1 MFAQY
6 RPTQPARQFHCSTA
20 VAFDDDDF
28 EEQPSSFSENIAGRV
43 LVYCVAGTFGLLL
56 PAYVQASTATSS
68 WSINQ
73 IEVDGSCTA
82 DEGAASA
89 TAEDI
94 AHIRQA
100 TKISVTELARVCGV
114 SRQAVHEWI
123 KGGPLSARN
132 AERISELAQ
141 AVDVILASGV
151 DASPQI
157 LRRKVCGG
165 MSILDAVQ
173 ADGKAVDLAQQLVGT
188 VTRESEQRKRL
199 AARLAGRQK
208 PQLSST
214 EFGTPHLNENV

>member
-6 RPTQPARQFHCSTA
+6 RPTEPARQIHRATA
-20 VAFDDDDF
+20 VDFDEDF
-28 EEQPSSFSENIAGRV
+28 EEKPTSIRGNIGGRV

-56 PAYVQASTATSS
+56 PAYVQASSATSS

-73 IEVDGSCTA
+73 IEVDDSRTA
-82 DEGAASA
+82 AESAAST

-94 AHIRQA
+94 AHIRQV
-100 TKISVTELARVCGV
+100 TKISVTELAQVCGV

-123 KGGPLSARN
+123 KGGSLSTRS

-141 AVDVILASGV
+141 AVDIILASGV
-151 DASPQI
+151 DASPQT
-157 LRRKVCGG
+157 LRRKASGG

-173 ADGKAVDLAQQLVGT
+173 AGGKVVDLARQLIDTLV
-188 VTRESEQRKRL
+188 REAEQRKRL

-214 EFGTPHLNENV
+214 EFGTPHLNEDV

>member
-6 RPTQPARQFHCSTA
+6 RPTEPARQIHRATA
-20 VAFDDDDF
+20 VDFDGDF
-28 EEQPSSFSENIAGRV
+28 EEKPTSIRENIDGRV

-56 PAYVQASTATSS
+56 PTYVQASTATSS

-73 IEVDGSCTA
+73 IDVDDSRTA
-82 DEGAASA
+82 AESAASA

-94 AHIRQA
+94 AHIRQV
-100 TKISVTELARVCGV
+100 TKISVTELAQVCGV

-123 KGGPLSARN
+123 KSGSLSTRN

-151 DASPQI
+151 DASPQT
-157 LRRKVCGG
+157 LRRKVSGG

-173 ADGKAVDLAQQLVGT
+173 ADGKVVDLARQLIDTLV
-188 VTRESEQRKRL
+188 RESEQRKRL
-199 AARLAGRQK
+199 AARLTGRQK

-214 EFGTPHLNENV
+214 EFGTPHLNEDV

>member
-6 RPTQPARQFHCSTA
+6 RPTEPARQIHRATA
-20 VAFDDDDF
+20 VAFDEDF
-28 EEQPSSFSENIAGRV
+28 EEQPTSIHEKIGGRV

-73 IEVDGSCTA
+73 IEVDGSRTA
-82 DEGAASA
+82 DESAASA
-89 TAEDI
+89 AAEDI

-100 TKISVTELARVCGV
+100 MKISVTELARVCGV

-123 KGGPLSARN
+123 KGGPLSTRN
-132 AERISELAQ
+132 AERISKLAK
-141 AVDVILASGV
+141 AVDVILESGV
-151 DASPQI
+151 DALPQT

-173 ADGKAVDLAQQLVGT
+173 ANGEAVDLAQQLVDT
-188 VTRESEQRKRL
+188 MARESEQRKGL

-214 EFGTPHLNENV
+214 EFGTPHLNEDV

>member
-6 RPTQPARQFHCSTA
+6 RPTEAARETHRATA
-20 VAFDDDDF
+20 VAFDEDNED
-28 EEQPSSFSENIAGRV
+28 QPTRIRENIGGRM
-43 LVYCVAGTFGLLL
+43 LAYCVAGTFGLLL
-56 PAYVQASTATSS
+56 PACVQASTATSN

-73 IEVDGSCTA
+73 IKVAASRTA
-82 DEGAASA
+82 AKSAASA

-94 AHIRQA
+94 AHIRQI

-123 KGGPLSARN
+123 KGGPLSTRN

-151 DASPQI
+151 DASPQS
-157 LRRKVCGG
+157 LRRKVSGG

-173 ADGKAVDLAQQLVGT
+173 ADGKIVDLARQLVGT
-188 VTRESEQRKRL
+188 LARESEQRMRL

-214 EFGTPHLNENV
+214 EFGAPHLNEDA